1 MKLISNSCLKIISL
15 SSANQ
20 TFVRSFSFKIYT
32 ANLESINQ
40 QDEMITKIKSGKN
53 EVGTRSFV
61 RIQYIRISMKSEH
74 Q

>member
-1 MKLISNSCLKIISL
+1 MKLISNTCLEIISL

>member
-1 MKLISNSCLKIISL
+1 MISL

-20 TFVRSFSFKIYT
+20 TFVRRFSFKIYT

-61 RIQYIRISMKSEH
+61 RIQYIFQWKVHINKWTNTKY
-74 Q
+74 